1 MGWGNAS
8 VDVEAK
14 VGAHTVFHSGAGI
27 DEALK
32 AVLPRLI
39 IATDMVL
46 VDVGTVTVVSTE
58 FVLVDVIV
66 VGRHFSVR

>member
-46 VDVGTVTVVSTE
+46 VDVGTVTVMGTE
-58 FVLVDVIV
+58 FVLLELV
-66 VGRHFSVR
+66 VVAAIFSVG